1 VIVLMTAAT
10 NMEMQAFLDAID
22 AEGYQEDTCHLVCRL
37 ITGIGPVETTLSL
50 ASILHKQPEIDCVL
64 NFGIAGAYLENN
76 TSVQAGLLDICLAD
90 QEVFGDLGIQLVDK
104 VEPFRGD
111 LSVRD
116 RFVLDSGLLATA
128 GRILKDMNISYKQGT
143 FITVN
148 CASGTQRRGDQLG
161 RQFRGLCE
169 NMEGAA
175 VARVCEEFSLPC
187 LEVRC
192 ISNMVEDRNRANWRL
207 KEACAKAGRAAA
219 VIAGEITQR

>member
-1 VIVLMTAAT
+1 MIVLMTAAT
-10 NMEMQAFLDAID
+10 DMEMQAFVDAID
-22 AEGYQEDTCHLVCRL
+22 AEGDQEDTCRL

-50 ASILHKQPEIDCVL
+50 VSILHKQPEIDCVL
-64 NFGIAGAYLENN
+64 NFGIAGAYLKND
-76 TSVQAGLLDICLAD
+76 TSIQAGMLDLCLAE
-90 QEVFGDLGIQLVDK
+90 QEVFGDLGIQLADK

-111 LSVRD
+111 VSVRD

-128 GRILKDMNISYKQGT
+128 GQILGDAAIAYKQGA
-143 FITVN
+143 FVTVN
-148 CASGTQRRGDQLG
+148 CASGTRRRGDQLG